1 MLYIEESI
9 LWCVLILSF
18 RSEDSSCG
26 DGDGVDLGSEC
37 ATGETGAD
45 RETSEGVDGN
55 VDDGD
60 KETGDG
66 DGSREGGETGVSGDS
81 GGEPADGSDSG
92 ACEVLSNTEEDTST
106 QSIEA
111 PPTSK
116 PSSKVT
122 WQSLE
127 PQWRRFN
134 FDLLPKVS
142 ATGTIV
148 YIIVVNVCLRVCVCV
163 CVCVCVF
170 VVLIL
175 SWSNGGPDQ

>member
-9 LWCVLILSF
+9 LLWCVLILSF

-45 RETSEGVDGN
+45 REASEGVDGN

-66 DGSREGGETGVSGDS
+66 GEGRETGVSGC
-81 GGEPADGSDSG
+81 EPADGSDSG
-92 ACEVLSNTEEDTST
+92 AGEVLSNTEEDTST

-111 PPTSK
+111 PPTNQ

-142 ATGTIV
+142 ATETIV
-148 YIIVVNVCLRVCVCV
+148 YVCLRVCVCV
-163 CVCVCVF
+163 CVCVCV
-170 VVLIL
+170 VLIL
-175 SWSNGGPDQ
+175 SWSNGRSDQ

>member
-1 MLYIEESI
+1 MFLYH
-9 LWCVLILSF
+9 LLI

-37 ATGETGAD
+37 ATGETD

-66 DGSREGGETGVSGDS
+66 GEGRETGVSG
-81 GGEPADGSDSG
+81 GEPGDGSDSG

-122 WQSLE
+122 WQSIE

-142 ATGTIV
+142 ATETIV
-148 YIIVVNVCLRVCVCV
+148 
-163 CVCVCVF
+163 
-170 VVLIL
+170 
-175 SWSNGGPDQ
+175 